1 VNENEE
7 KVKFID
13 CSANYYIKS
22 IQNNKHLNNVEQIEL
37 VKLAQNGDLK
47 SRDKLLL
54 SNSKFVVNIAREY
67 VNSKYELYDLIQE
80 GNKGLLI
87 AIDKFNTD
95 FNVVFSTYAVYWVR
109 QSILAFIKDNN
120 IIDYKEDLL
129 TEDKINY
136 EENNS
141 EEVKFFIKEV
151 LKKLNKKEKEIIR
164 MNFGLDNSD
173 EMSLSE
179 ISSVMGLSNE
189 RIRIIKDNAI
199 KKIRSYIVSKSE
211 LLNIY
216 YK

>member
-1 VNENEE
+1 MNENEE

-95 FNVVFSTYAVYWVR
+95 FNVVFLTYAVYWVR

>member
-1 VNENEE
+1 MNENEE

-95 FNVVFSTYAVYWVR
+95 FNVVFLTYAVYWVR

-129 TEDKINY
+129 TEDKINH

>member
-1 VNENEE
+1 MNENEE

-95 FNVVFSTYAVYWVR
+95 FNVVFLTYAVYWIR

-129 TEDKINY
+129 TEDKINH

-141 EEVKFFIKEV
+141 EEVKYFIKEV
-151 LKKLNKKEKEIIR
+151 FKKLNKKEKEIIR

-179 ISSVMGLSNE
+179 ISSIMGLSNE